1 MLTLVLTATILINF
15 IESKYLLVETENNKD
30 DGGADYRSDPHADLG
45 WSDGRGHDGCVARCF
60 GLEIQFRRKM
70 PM

>member
-1 MLTLVLTATILINF
+1 M
-15 IESKYLLVETENNKD
+15 ETDNKKD

-60 GLEIQFRRKM
+60 GLEIQCGGKCRCDDSGGSGNF
-70 PM
+70 